1 MPRYP
6 YIYLCYVR
14 RCFKT
19 RRIAFAVRS
28 KKQREID
35 PSIHRELL
43 VHRRRA
49 LRSRNQPIP
58 PESGHVVVGG
68 IQERREAEASQGAQ
82 GRQEGLRRDRSG
94 KHEEEERGGE
104 GPEGAEGQGG
114 AEGRTWRRRSQEKW
128 QKMSPG

>member
-82 GRQEGLRRDRSG
+82 GRQEGVRRGITHSNRIFHIARLIAS
-94 KHEEEERGGE
+94 
-104 GPEGAEGQGG
+104 
-114 AEGRTWRRRSQEKW
+114 
-128 QKMSPG
+128 